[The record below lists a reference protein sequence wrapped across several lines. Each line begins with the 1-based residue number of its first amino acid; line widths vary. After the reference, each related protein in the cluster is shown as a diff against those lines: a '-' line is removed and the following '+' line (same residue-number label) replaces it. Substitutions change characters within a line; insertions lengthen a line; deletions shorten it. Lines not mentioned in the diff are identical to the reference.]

1 MGIALT
7 PFVLFTI
14 KEPERK
20 KNSLT
25 DENTKE
31 VQIHGN
37 QFERRVNDLL
47 SKMLL
52 LLKTFIMPGMSTLC
66 IAGGIRNA
74 GGYVWAY
81 NTQPFFSLKYSDTTI
96 AAYMSVIPLVAG
108 SIGAVVGGIISDVLV
123 KGRGPA
129 ARIWVLIGS
138 QVSSMLMTI
147 FGDVLIDYYH
157 VLCNELLSVQPQM
170 FWLKYIYRY
179 LSCFYA
185 SKFLP
190 AG

>member
-1 MGIALT
+1 MGIVLV
-7 PFVLFTI
+7 PVVLFTI

-25 DENTKE
+25 DEEDTGDTQEDTEDNTQVIE
-31 VQIHGN
+31 VTDN
-37 QFERRVNDLL
+37 RFKRRVKDLL
-47 SKMLL
+47 SKMFL
-52 LLKTFIMPGMSTLC
+52 LLKTFIMPGMLTLC

-123 KGRGPA
+123 KGRGLA

-138 QVSSMLMTI
+138 QVSYI
-147 FGDVLIDYYH
+147 FIRFGQLYHSIAIIYY
-157 VLCNELLSVQPQM
+157 VAVNRITTL
-170 FWLKYIYRY
+170 YRI
-179 LSCFYA
+179 S
-185 SKFLP
+185 
-190 AG
+190 

>member
-25 DENTKE
+25 DDNTNE

-37 QFERRVNDLL
+37 QFEHRVKDLL
-47 SKMLL
+47 SKMVL
-52 LLKTFIMPGMSTLC
+52 LLKTFIMPGMLTLC

-81 NTQPFFSLKYSDTTI
+81 NTQPFFSLKNSDTTI

-157 VLCNELLSVQPQM
+157 VLCNKLLSVQPQINVV
-170 FWLKYIYRY
+170 LVK
-179 LSCFYA
+179 L
-185 SKFLP
+185 
-190 AG
+190 

>member
-1 MGIALT
+1 MGIVLV
-7 PFVLFTI
+7 PFVLFTV

-25 DENTKE
+25 DEEDTQEDTEDNTQVIE
-31 VQIHGN
+31 VTDN
-37 QFERRVNDLL
+37 RFKRRVNDLL

-52 LLKTFIMPGMSTLC
+52 LLITFIMPGMSTLC

-138 QVSSMLMTI
+138 QVSYSLGLGNYIAILQLFMLQ
-147 FGDVLIDYYH
+147 LI
-157 VLCNELLSVQPQM
+157 VSPP
-170 FWLKYIYRY
+170 YIEYCDITNKI
-179 LSCFYA
+179 LMP
-185 SKFLP
+185 LI
-190 AG
+190 